1 MQVARMMSYPGFNAY
16 KTYLALKSHFTSD
29 YDYFKYHGKMKVKE
43 ETFLKRRDK
52 FFFEKIERRYK
63 KELVPFFVSNLI
75 KEDNAWSGSLATDQ
89 AEQTFNEWK
98 KKTQSLRYVFKEDM
112 GKVLTLMDHNDLQ
125 FDELFECG
133 DGQHPIIF
141 KLLIAEEINI
151 ESFVILDQVLSFAKR
166 INKKLLDDYIWTEY
180 YKKVMKYS
188 RFIDV
193 NKDEYRMVLRDIFVK

>member
-1 MQVARMMSYPGFNAY
+1 MSYPGFNAY
-16 KTYLALKSHFTSD
+16 KIYLALKSHFTSD
-29 YDYFKYHGKMKVKE
+29 YDYFKYHGKMRVKE
-43 ETFLKRRDK
+43 ESFLKRRDK

-112 GKVLTLMDHNDLQ
+112 GKIRALMDHNDLQ
-125 FDELFECG
+125 FDELFDCG
-133 DGQHPIIF
+133 DGQHPVIL
-141 KLLIAEEINI
+141 KLLISEDISI

-166 INKKLLDDYIWTEY
+166 INKILLDDFTWIVY
-180 YKKVMKYS
+180 YKKVIKYS
-188 RFIDV
+188 RFIEVD
-193 NKDEYRMVLRDIFVK
+193 KKEYRMILKDIFV

>member
-1 MQVARMMSYPGFNAY
+1 MSYPGFNAY
-16 KTYLALKSHFTSD
+16 KIYLALRSHFTSD
-29 YDYFKYHGKMKVKE
+29 YDYFKYHGKIKVKE

-75 KEDNAWSGSLATDQ
+75 KEDNSWSGSLATDR

-112 GKVLTLMDHNDLQ
+112 GRVRTLMDHNELQ

-133 DGQHPIIF
+133 DGQHPPIF
-141 KLLIAEEINI
+141 KLLISEEITI
-151 ESFVILDQVLSFAKR
+151 ESFVILDQVLSFCKR
-166 INKKLLDDYIWTEY
+166 INKRILDDYVWSVY
-180 YKKVMKYS
+180 YKRVMKYS
-188 RFIDV
+188 RFIEVD
-193 NKDEYRMVLRDIFVK
+193 NKDYKMILKDIFV

>member
-1 MQVARMMSYPGFNAY
+1 MSYPGFNAY
-16 KTYLALKSHFTSD
+16 KIYLALKSHFTSD
-29 YDYFKYHGKMKVKE
+29 YDYFKYHGKMRVKE
-43 ETFLKRRDK
+43 ESFLKRRDK

-112 GKVLTLMDHNDLQ
+112 GKVRALMDHNDLQ
-125 FDELFECG
+125 FDELFDCG
-133 DGQHPIIF
+133 DGQHPAIL
-141 KLLIAEEINI
+141 KLLISEDISI

-166 INKKLLDDYIWTEY
+166 INRILLDDFTWIVY
-180 YKKVMKYS
+180 YKKVIKYS
-188 RFIDV
+188 RFIEVD
-193 NKDEYRMVLRDIFVK
+193 KKEYRMILKDIFV

>member
-1 MQVARMMSYPGFNAY
+1 MSYPGFNAY
-16 KTYLALKSHFTSD
+16 KIYLALKSHFTSD
-29 YDYFKYHGKMKVKE
+29 YDYFKYHGKMRVKE
-43 ETFLKRRDK
+43 ESFLKRRDK

-112 GKVLTLMDHNDLQ
+112 GKVRALMDHNDLQ
-125 FDELFECG
+125 FDALFDCG
-133 DGQHPIIF
+133 DGQHPAIL
-141 KLLIAEEINI
+141 KLLISEDISI

-166 INKKLLDDYIWTEY
+166 INRILLDDFTWIVY
-180 YKKVMKYS
+180 YKKVIKYS
-188 RFIDV
+188 RFIEVD
-193 NKDEYRMVLRDIFVK
+193 KKEYRMILKDIFV

>member
-1 MQVARMMSYPGFNAY
+1 MSYPGFNAY
-16 KTYLALKSHFTSD
+16 KVYLALKNHFTSD

-75 KEDNAWSGSLATDQ
+75 KEDNSWSGSLVTDQ

-112 GKVLTLMDHNDLQ
+112 GRVRTLMDHNELQ

-133 DGQHPIIF
+133 DGQHPPIF
-141 KLLIAEEINI
+141 KLLISEEITI
-151 ESFVILDQVLSFAKR
+151 ESFVILDQVLSFCKR
-166 INKKLLDDYIWTEY
+166 INKRILDDYVWSVY
-180 YKKVMKYS
+180 YKRVMKYS
-188 RFIDV
+188 RFIEVD
-193 NKDEYRMVLRDIFVK
+193 NKDYKMILKDIFV

>member
-1 MQVARMMSYPGFNAY
+1 MSYPGFNAY
-16 KTYLALKSHFTSD
+16 KIYLALKSHFTSD
-29 YDYFKYHGKMKVKE
+29 YDYFKYHGKMRVKE
-43 ETFLKRRDK
+43 ESFLKRRDK

-112 GKVLTLMDHNDLQ
+112 GKIRALMDHNDLQ
-125 FDELFECG
+125 FDELFDCD
-133 DGQHPIIF
+133 DGQHPAIL
-141 KLLIAEEINI
+141 KLLISEDISI

-166 INKKLLDDYIWTEY
+166 INRILLDDFTWIVY
-180 YKKVMKYS
+180 YKKVIKYS
-188 RFIDV
+188 RFIEVD
-193 NKDEYRMVLRDIFVK
+193 KKEYRMILKDIFV

>member
-1 MQVARMMSYPGFNAY
+1 MSYPGFNAY
-16 KTYLALKSHFTSD
+16 KIYLALKSHFTSD
-29 YDYFKYHGKMKVKE
+29 YDYFKYHGKMRVKE
-43 ETFLKRRDK
+43 ESFLKRRDK

-112 GKVLTLMDHNDLQ
+112 GKIRALMDHNDLQ
-125 FDELFECG
+125 FDELFDCG
-133 DGQHPIIF
+133 DGQHPAIL
-141 KLLIAEEINI
+141 KLLISEDISI

-166 INKKLLDDYIWTEY
+166 INKILLDDFTWIVY
-180 YKKVMKYS
+180 YKKVIKYS
-188 RFIDV
+188 RFIEVD
-193 NKDEYRMVLRDIFVK
+193 KKEYRMILKGIFV

>member
-1 MQVARMMSYPGFNAY
+1 MSYPGYNAY
-16 KTYLALKSHFTSD
+16 KTYLALKNHFTTDD
-29 YDYFKYHGKMKVKE
+29 YDFFKYHGKMKVKE

-112 GKVLTLMDHNDLQ
+112 GKVLALMDHNDLQ

-141 KLLIAEEINI
+141 KLLISEDITI
-151 ESFVILDQVLSFAKR
+151 ESFVILDQVLLFAKK
-166 INKKLLDDYIWTEY
+166 INKRLLDDYIWSEY

-188 RFIDV
+188 RFIEVDK
-193 NKDEYRMVLRDIFVK
+193 KDYKMILKDIFVK

>member
-1 MQVARMMSYPGFNAY
+1 MSYPGFNAY
-16 KTYLALKSHFTSD
+16 KIYLALKSHFTSD
-29 YDYFKYHGKMKVKE
+29 YDYFKYHGKMRVKDE
-43 ETFLKRRDK
+43 SFLKRRDK

-112 GKVLTLMDHNDLQ
+112 GKVRALMDHNDLQ
-125 FDELFECG
+125 FDELFDCG
-133 DGQHPIIF
+133 DGQHPAIL
-141 KLLIAEEINI
+141 KLLISEDISI

-166 INKKLLDDYIWTEY
+166 INRILLDDFTWIVY
-180 YKKVMKYS
+180 YKKVIKYS
-188 RFIDV
+188 RFIEVD
-193 NKDEYRMVLRDIFVK
+193 KKEYRMILKDIFV

>member
-1 MQVARMMSYPGFNAY
+1 MSYPGFNAY
-16 KTYLALKSHFTSD
+16 KVYLALKNHFTSD

-43 ETFLKRRDK
+43 ESFLKRRDK

-75 KEDNAWSGSLATDQ
+75 KEDNSWSGSLATDR

-112 GKVLTLMDHNDLQ
+112 GRVRTLMDHNEHQ

-133 DGQHPIIF
+133 DGQHPPIF
-141 KLLIAEEINI
+141 KLLISEEITI
-151 ESFVILDQVLSFAKR
+151 ESFVILDQVLSFCKR
-166 INKKLLDDYIWTEY
+166 INKRILDDYVWSVY
-180 YKKVMKYS
+180 YKRVMKYS
-188 RFIDV
+188 RFIEVD
-193 NKDEYRMVLRDIFVK
+193 NKDYKMILKDIFV

>member
-1 MQVARMMSYPGFNAY
+1 MMSYPGFNAY

>member
-1 MQVARMMSYPGFNAY
+1 MSYPGFNAY
-16 KTYLALKSHFTSD
+16 KIYLALKSHFTSD
-29 YDYFKYHGKMKVKE
+29 YDYFKYHGKMRVKE
-43 ETFLKRRDK
+43 ESFLKRRDK

-112 GKVLTLMDHNDLQ
+112 GKIRALMDHNDLQ
-125 FDELFECG
+125 FDELFDCG
-133 DGQHPIIF
+133 DGQHPAIL
-141 KLLIAEEINI
+141 KLLISEDISI

-166 INKKLLDDYIWTEY
+166 INKILLDDFTWIVY
-180 YKKVMKYS
+180 YKKVIKYS
-188 RFIDV
+188 RFIEVD
-193 NKDEYRMVLRDIFVK
+193 KKEYRMILKDIFV

>member
-1 MQVARMMSYPGFNAY
+1 MSYPGFNAY
-16 KTYLALKSHFTSD
+16 KIYLALKSHFTSD
-29 YDYFKYHGKMKVKE
+29 YDYFKYHGKMRVKE
-43 ETFLKRRDK
+43 ESFLKRRDK

-112 GKVLTLMDHNDLQ
+112 GKIRALMDHNDLQ
-125 FDELFECG
+125 FDELFDCG
-133 DGQHPIIF
+133 DGQHPVIL
-141 KLLIAEEINI
+141 KLLISEDISI

-166 INKKLLDDYIWTEY
+166 INRILLDDFTWIVY
-180 YKKVMKYS
+180 YKKVIKYS
-188 RFIDV
+188 RFIEVD
-193 NKDEYRMVLRDIFVK
+193 KKEYRMILKDIFV

>member
-1 MQVARMMSYPGFNAY
+1 MSYPGFNAY
-16 KTYLALKSHFTSD
+16 KVYLALKNHFTSD

-43 ETFLKRRDK
+43 ESFLKRRDK

-75 KEDNAWSGSLATDQ
+75 KEDNSWSGSLATDR

-112 GKVLTLMDHNDLQ
+112 GRVRTLMDHNELQ

-133 DGQHPIIF
+133 DGQHPPIF
-141 KLLIAEEINI
+141 KLLISEEITI
-151 ESFVILDQVLSFAKR
+151 ESFVILDQVLSFCKR
-166 INKKLLDDYIWTEY
+166 INKRILDDYVWSVY
-180 YKKVMKYS
+180 YKRVMKYS
-188 RFIDV
+188 RFIEVD
-193 NKDEYRMVLRDIFVK
+193 NKDYKMILKDIFV

>member
-1 MQVARMMSYPGFNAY
+1 MSYPGFNAY
-16 KTYLALKSHFTSD
+16 KVYLALKNHFTSD

-43 ETFLKRRDK
+43 ESFLKRRDK

-75 KEDNAWSGSLATDQ
+75 KEDNSWSGSLVTDQ

-112 GKVLTLMDHNDLQ
+112 GRVRTLMDHNELQ

-133 DGQHPIIF
+133 DGQHPPIF
-141 KLLIAEEINI
+141 KLLISEEITI
-151 ESFVILDQVLSFAKR
+151 ESFVILDQVLSFCKR
-166 INKKLLDDYIWTEY
+166 INKRILDDYVWSVY
-180 YKKVMKYS
+180 YKRVMKYS
-188 RFIDV
+188 RFIEVD
-193 NKDEYRMVLRDIFVK
+193 NKDYKMILKDIFV